1 MMDLIRPKDMRR
13 WLRINNAMRDGYGW
27 NIATLSTASALVVAE
42 R

>member
-27 NIATLSTASALVVAE
+27 NIATIPTPSPLVVAP